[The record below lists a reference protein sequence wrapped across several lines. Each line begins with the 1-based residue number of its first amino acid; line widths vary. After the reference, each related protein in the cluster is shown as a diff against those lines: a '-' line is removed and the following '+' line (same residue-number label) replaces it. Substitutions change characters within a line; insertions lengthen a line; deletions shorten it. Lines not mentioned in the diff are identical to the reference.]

1 MMFING
7 TLAGFS
13 NVQIGGNATIMERE
27 VTSFDKTV
35 AMEKLNATT
44 QLGQIQGFYTDFGTP
59 HMASHWCMEYNWCNR
74 RVWQDGPLAVSF
86 FS

>member
-1 MMFING
+1 
-7 TLAGFS
+7 
-13 NVQIGGNATIMERE
+13 
-27 VTSFDKTV
+27 
-35 AMEKLNATT
+35 MEKLNATT